1 MKINYFYTI
10 LILAAFICGSC
21 NITHNH
27 TAVSNP
33 NSETGNR
40 SFKINPAEIEPAAY
54 QPSAAHNEENSE
66 PSNEIVYYSSIENAT
81 GETVLAENDLII
93 TPKNEILPD
102 TLPDDEWLSQSQ
114 LARESKIA
122 GIWGLAIFFILPYIA
137 VVFGIIAIAKGRRA
151 QKTIAKS
158 PEKYINAGDAMAGV
172 IMGSI
177 VVGLFVLAVLILTV
191 YLMALSG
198 ILNLPNW

>member
-1 MKINYFYTI
+1 MIRR
-10 LILAAFICGSC
+10 
-21 NITHNH
+21 
-27 TAVSNP
+27 P
-33 NSETGNR
+33 PR
-40 SFKINPAEIEPAAY
+40 STLDRS
-54 QPSAAHNEENSE
+54 SAASD
-66 PSNEIVYYSSIENAT
+66 VY
-81 GETVLAENDLII
+81 
-93 TPKNEILPD
+93 KR
-102 TLPDDEWLSQSQ
+102 Q
-114 LARESKIA
+114 
-122 GIWGLAIFFILPYIA
+122 ILPYIA